1 MVYIRTAVV
10 ISAAMLLSG
19 CAASTDSVS
28 PTSTDTTLLSVAPAA
43 DTTTTTVPAGSC
55 EESAFLNVFDAP
67 VVLFCDG
74 AWAEAGQQQTDAILL
89 FQFRD
94 GGWQIRQAD
103 GTVWPS
109 NYPCHN
115 EAALR
120 ADGAP
125 EELIGQTLLCD
136 SPAP

>member
-1 MVYIRTAVV
+1 MVPIRTAIV
-10 ISAAMLLSG
+10 ISAALLLSG
-19 CAASTDSVS
+19 CAASTDSAS
-28 PTSTDTTLLSVAPAA
+28 PTSTDPAVLSVVPAA
-43 DTTTTTVPAGSC
+43 NTTTTVIAGSC
-55 EESAFLNVFDAP
+55 EESAFLDVFDAP

-103 GTVWPS
+103 GNSWPS

-125 EELIGQTLLCD
+125 EALIGQTLLCD
-136 SPAP
+136 SPAL

>member
-1 MVYIRTAVV
+1 MVHMRTAVIV
-10 ISAAMLLSG
+10 SAALLLGG
-19 CAASTDSVS
+19 CAANADPAPPAPTD
-28 PTSTDTTLLSVAPAA
+28 PTILSIAPAA
-43 DTTTTTVPAGSC
+43 NTTTTIAVGSC
-55 EESAFLNVFDAP
+55 EESAFLDVFDSP

-103 GTVWPS
+103 GTSWPS
-109 NYPCHN
+109 NYPCHD

>member
-1 MVYIRTAVV
+1 MVPIRTAIV

-19 CAASTDSVS
+19 CAASADVGALTVTDTTPLSVS
-28 PTSTDTTLLSVAPAA
+28 PVAN
-43 DTTTTTVPAGSC
+43 TTTTVVSGSC

-74 AWAEAGQQQTDAILL
+74 AWAESGQAQTDAILL

-109 NYPCHN
+109 NYPCHD